1 MSFRRA
7 IRPATTGLAIT
18 IMVVLS
24 AGEGQAT
31 ATQAEDDVCRVTP
44 EVVEGLEYDT
54 IDGVAPNDLSLDL
67 HLPATGKACAPVPLV
82 IGVHGG
88 GWVVGDKRGF
98 TSDKAR
104 LFNEEGWAFAT
115 VNYRLTRRGQDPPVR
130 YPTHNEDV
138 ARAVAWLLDHAE
150 EFGLDPEQIGILGHS
165 AGAQIVASVTTDE
178 HYLEDVGLGLDRVA
192 CAFPDDTEGF
202 DVEARVATGN
212 RGARLYTVI
221 FGSDPAI
228 QRDAS
233 PLEHVE
239 AGKDIPAMLLVRR
252 GEPSRVAQLEQFAAA
267 LRAADVDVEIIDAT
281 GYSHAEVNELIGS
294 TGDPIMTK
302 PVTAFFEECFDA

>member
-1 MSFRRA
+1 MSLRRA
-7 IRPATTGLAIT
+7 IRPATIGLAIT
-18 IMVVLS
+18 IVVALS
-24 AGEGQAT
+24 AGAGQAT
-31 ATQAEDDVCRVTP
+31 ATQAEDDVCRTMP
-44 EVVEGLEYDT
+44 EVVEGLRYDT

-98 TSDKAR
+98 TGDKAK
-104 LFNEEGWAFAT
+104 LFNEQGWAFANL
-115 VNYRLTRRGQDPPVR
+115 NYRLTRRGQDPAVR

-138 ARAVAWLLDHAE
+138 ARAVAWLLDHADE
-150 EFGLDPEQIGILGHS
+150 YGLDPERVGILGHS

-178 HYLEDVGLGLDRVA
+178 RYLEDVGLGLDTIA

-202 DVEARVATGN
+202 DVAARVAMGN
-212 RGARLYTVI
+212 RGARLYAVI
-221 FGSDPAI
+221 FGSDPAT

-239 AGKDIPAMLLVRR
+239 AGKDIPSMLLVRR
-252 GEPSRVAQLEQFAAA
+252 GEPSRVAQLGQFATA

-294 TGDPIMTK
+294 TEDPIMTK
-302 PVTAFFEECFDA
+302 PVKAFFEGCFA